1 MAFYALVALH
11 VFAYTEV
18 ILVVLKKRLG
28 TNFGLLWIAI
38 GVVIL
43 YNIVY
48 NHFFAMM
55 IKPGS
60 P

>member
-1 MAFYALVALH
+1 MALH